1 LPAVPPTDPTPLYRA
16 RDGIYADDLLVAAV
30 AHLDAL
36 TWLDAHPSDLDGIC
50 AGLGIAPRPADVL
63 VTLLTAMGLT
73 AREAQTGLVRT
84 TELARDHLVAGS
96 PYDLRPY
103 YASLA
108 DRPGARELLEV
119 LRSGRPAAWGSA
131 ARGEAWAERLAD
143 PDFARSF
150 TAAMDARGNFLAP
163 ALARALDGIPA
174 TRLLDIAGSSGV
186 YACALVDR
194 RPGLRAT
201 VVERAPVDVAA
212 RTLLRERGYAELV
225 DVQTADVFS
234 EPLPGGADL
243 HLVSHTLHDWDE
255 PRVRALLAASHDEL
269 QPGGWLVDHDT
280 HVDRDKAGPLA
291 VARYS
296 VLLMHTTHGKCW
308 SIGEM
313 EEMMRDAGFVD
324 VELRV
329 CVADRTAV
337 LARKDT

>member
-1 LPAVPPTDPTPLYRA
+1 VPPTDPTALYRA

-36 TWLDAHPSDLDGIC
+36 TWLDAHPTGLDGIC
-50 AGLGIAPRPADVL
+50 AGLGIAARPADVL
-63 VTLLTAMGLT
+63 VTLLAAMGLAT
-73 AREAQTGLVRT
+73 RDAADGTVRT
-84 TELARDHLVAGS
+84 TQLARDHLVAGS
-96 PYDLRPY
+96 PHDLRPY

-108 DRPGARELLEV
+108 DRPGARELLDV
-119 LRSGRPAAWGSA
+119 LRSGAPAAWSSA
-131 ARGEAWAERLAD
+131 AQGEGWADRLDD
-143 PDFARSF
+143 PGFAASF

-163 ALARALDGIPA
+163 ALAEALDGIPA
-174 TRLLDIAGSSGV
+174 THLLDVAGSSGV

-194 RPGLRAT
+194 RPGLWAT

-212 RTLLRERGYAELV
+212 RTLLRRRGYAERV
-225 DVQTADVFS
+225 AVHTADVFT

-255 PRVRALLAASHDEL
+255 PAVRTLLAASHDAL

-280 HVDRDKAGPLA
+280 HLDRDKSGPLA

-296 VLLMHTTHGKCW
+296 VLLMHSTQGRCW
-308 SIGEM
+308 SVGEI

-324 VELRV
+324 VQVRD